1 MISRRAKRSF
11 LILSAVLW
19 LLAVDQ
25 AAGASFKP
33 GLKLG
38 GGLANIFGQD
48 AYRQEWQLSFFAG
61 ISVEFPVI
69 KRLAATVEL
78 DFVRKGSVYRLE
90 EDGLEYRE
98 RYLFDYLEVPVLVKY
113 CFDGAKKM
121 EFYVY
126 AGPSVALN
134 LKARLRVTFDDLEE
148 TVEVDNLGGTDL
160 LLTGGVGTAVGF
172 KPGSLIL
179 EVRYSHGL
187 KSVATEPGADIRN
200 RSLLL
205 LAGFKF

>member
-1 MISRRAKRSF
+1 MIFRRTEWSF
-11 LILSAVLW
+11 LILSAALL
-19 LLAVDQ
+19 LLAADR
-25 AAGASFKP
+25 AAGATFKP

-38 GGLANIFGQD
+38 GGLTNIFGQD
-48 AYRQEWQLSFFAG
+48 AYQQEWQLSLYAG

-69 KRLAATVEL
+69 KKLAATVEL

-98 RYLFDYLEVPVLVKY
+98 RYIFDYLEVPVLVKY
-113 CFDGAKKM
+113 CFAGAKKM

-148 TVEVDNLGGTDL
+148 TVDVDNLQGTDL
-160 LLTGGVGTAVGF
+160 LLTGGAGTAVSF

-179 EVRYSHGL
+179 EMRYSHGL